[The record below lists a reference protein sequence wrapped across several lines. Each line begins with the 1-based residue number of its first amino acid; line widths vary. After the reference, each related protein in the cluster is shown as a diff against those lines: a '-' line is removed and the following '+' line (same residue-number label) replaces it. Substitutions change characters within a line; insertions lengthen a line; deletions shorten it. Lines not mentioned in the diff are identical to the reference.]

1 MRAVRRLALPLYVA
15 AFFVFLL
22 APIAIVVAAA
32 FNSGTYLTFPPEGF
46 SLKWFQNFFESRP
59 FMRALSYSLRLGL
72 AVTVVATVLGTLAAL
87 FVVRHAPRLREFLR
101 VVFIAPLAF
110 PSILTGIALLIY
122 FYAIGV
128 GTRNG
133 VAMFVGHV
141 LVCMPFV
148 FISVSSVLV
157 RFERVLEEASRSL
170 GASPWTT
177 FRRVTLP
184 LIKGGV
190 VSGAV
195 LSFITSFDQFPISLL
210 LKGVGTTPLPIQLF
224 DYLRFSFDP
233 TAAAASTVSV
243 LITVVAVVLTE
254 RFVGL
259 GALYGGDR

>member
-1 MRAVRRLALPLYVA
+1 MRTFARLALPTFVVL
-15 AFFVFLL
+15 FFAFLL
-22 APIAIVVAAA
+22 APIVIVVAAA

-46 SLKWFQNFFESRP
+46 STRWFQNFFDSRP
-59 FMRALSYSLRLGL
+59 FMRALSYSLRLAL
-72 AVTVVATVLGTLAAL
+72 AVTFVATVLGTLASL

-101 VVFIAPLAF
+101 VLFVAPLAF

-133 VAMFVGHV
+133 AALFVGHV

-170 GASPWTT
+170 GAGPWTT

-210 LKGVGTTPLPIQLF
+210 LAGVGTTTLPIQLF

-259 GALYGGDR
+259 GALYGER